1 MSVVS
6 ILNTLSTIAIFLI
19 VLGLIVLVHEF
30 GHFIAARLTGVR
42 VEIFSFGFGKRLLGK
57 KVGDTDF
64 RLSLIPLGGYVKM
77 AGEEEYDPNDLK
89 PYEFHAKNRAQK
101 IFILV
106 MGPVMNLFL
115 AFFIFTI
122 MHIVGVEE
130 PVYKKEPPQIGFV
143 EKGSAAEAAGIRKGD
158 LIRTIDGSSIKN
170 WGELELTIGTNPDV
184 EIIVKFERG
193 GKLIKKKLN
202 VKSISKY
209 SFGDAGIYW
218 DFKSQFTGIIK
229 DSPADKSGLKPGDIL
244 LAIDNTPVHHLEMID
259 EIARSANRPLLLQ
272 IKRGEEKR
280 EIKVVPRKVYSL
292 ESQLF
297 DSIEIA
303 NQNLKGLRE
312 AFPTFDFNLFR
323 KYSKYIII
331 SRNLETREEAEKY
344 PGSIRFNLSMNSK
357 MRNFFCQKILFKNH
371 ILEKTPFPILFRCMF
386 SCIRPI
392 SIYFDIVL
400 RQPGLLCTLTVK
412 EKGVIGVEREAYSPS
427 ITTSYGFF
435 PAMKKSV
442 DKIGGLTF
450 LVFNVFKKMIVGR
463 LSFKTMSG
471 PIEIAKFSKKALESG
486 LPNFF
491 LLIAFISLQLGII
504 NLFPIPALDGGHL
517 MVFSIEAV
525 IRREFS
531 QKVKGILMNIGF
543 FIIIALMVFVILND
557 LAKAGIISLPF

>member
-1 MSVVS
+1 MSVAS
-6 ILNTLSTIAIFLI
+6 MLYTLSTIAIFLI
-19 VLGLIVLVHEF
+19 VLGIIVLVHEF

-89 PYEFHAKNRAQK
+89 PDEFQAKNRAQK

-106 MGPVMNLFL
+106 MGPFMNLFL

-130 PVYKKEPPQIGFV
+130 SVYKKEPPQIGFV
-143 EKGSAAEAAGIRKGD
+143 ERGSAAAAAGIRKGD
-158 LIRTIDGSSIKN
+158 MIRTIDGSPIEN
-170 WGELELTIGTNPDV
+170 WGELELTISTNPNV
-184 EIIVKFERG
+184 EIMVEFERG
-193 GKLIKKKLN
+193 EKLFKEKLN

-209 SFGDAGIYW
+209 SLGDAGIYW
-218 DFKSQFTGIIK
+218 DFKSQFTGVLK
-229 DSPADKSGLKPGDIL
+229 DSPADKAGIEPDDIL
-244 LAIDNTPVHHLEMID
+244 LAIDNTPVHHLEMTD
-259 EIARSANRPLLLQ
+259 VIAGSANRPLLLQ
-272 IKRGEEKR
+272 IKRGKEER
-280 EIKVVPRKVYSL
+280 EIEVVPRKVYFLESRRFDSL
-292 ESQLF
+292 E
-297 DSIEIA
+297 IA
-303 NQNLKGLRE
+303 KKKVKGLRG
-312 AFPTFDFNLFR
+312 AFPAFDFNLFLESG
-323 KYSKYIII
+323 KYVII
-331 SRNLETREEAEKY
+331 SRDLDTREEAEKY
-344 PGSIRFNLSMNSK
+344 PGPAGFKLSVNSK
-357 MRNFFCQKILFKNH
+357 MRNFFSGKIPFKHH

-386 SCIRPI
+386 SSFRPI

-400 RQPGLLCTLTVK
+400 GQPGLPCPLTLK
-412 EKGVIGVEREAYSPS
+412 EKGVIGVESEAYWPS

-442 DKIGGLTF
+442 DKIGSLTF
-450 LVFNVFKKMIVGR
+450 LVFDVFKKMIVGR
-463 LSFKTMSG
+463 LSPKTLSG
-471 PIEIAKFSKKALESG
+471 PIEIAKFSRKALESG
-486 LPNFF
+486 LPSFF
-491 LLIAFISLQLGII
+491 LLIAIISLQLGII

-517 MVFSIEAV
+517 LVFSIEAV

-543 FIIIALMVFVILND
+543 FIIIALMVFVIFND